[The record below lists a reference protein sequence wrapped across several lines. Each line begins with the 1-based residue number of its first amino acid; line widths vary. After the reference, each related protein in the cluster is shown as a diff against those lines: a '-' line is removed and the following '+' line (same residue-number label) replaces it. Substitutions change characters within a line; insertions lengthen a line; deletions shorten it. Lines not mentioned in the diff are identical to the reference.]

1 METSMSINVD
11 ENRPTIYNITARG
24 AQAAPDVPAFQFSVL
39 TCARRLLATKT
50 IFADGKED
58 PFGRAKH
65 FQFKYCEIGSLD
77 DFAKL
82 VLTWLAD
89 EPRRFIIRGQLKPGL
104 SGWQRRLLLPK
115 DGDPATIECPPRRWI
130 VLDIDGA
137 RVPAGLGAP
146 DKLAEAGYHI
156 RDHLLPS
163 YFRGVRCIASA
174 TASTGR
180 KGLCTA
186 RMRLFFELT
195 EAADN
200 DALSAWL
207 EDLNKRIP
215 AIDPSVLRPQ
225 QPIYTAR
232 PIFYRCDD
240 PVPRWGRIRVLDGY
254 EDTLTVELPRIRK
267 PKKPTPQSYS
277 LTKIVGE
284 YSLALLEATEGDVG
298 LGVHPIETTAKAWAA
313 IRHVFEMLNGCP
325 KPGGGGRHATLTKSA
340 WQLVR
345 LVAEGELS
353 KLLPAK
359 RTSRPREASIIM
371 TTSTTR

>member
-1 METSMSINVD
+1 
-11 ENRPTIYNITARG
+11 
-24 AQAAPDVPAFQFSVL
+24 
-39 TCARRLLATKT
+39 
-50 IFADGKED
+50 
-58 PFGRAKH
+58 
-65 FQFKYCEIGSLD
+65 
-77 DFAKL
+77 
-82 VLTWLAD
+82 
-89 EPRRFIIRGQLKPGL
+89 
-104 SGWQRRLLLPK
+104 
-115 DGDPATIECPPRRWI
+115 

-284 YSLALLEATEGDVG
+284 YSLALLEATEGEVG
-298 LGVHPIETTAKAWAA
+298 LGVHPIETTAKTWAA